1 MDHILPVDAAGVP
14 GTGEHSGAPG
24 LDHVT
29 LTVADLPAAQAFY
42 DAALAALAMT
52 RVVDYLDPEDEDEA
66 GVEAVGYGPAD
77 GEARLWLVAGAPS
90 TTGAHLALRAVDA
103 AAVDAFFTA
112 GRAAGG
118 RVRQVPRPWAIYRP
132 GLVTA
137 MLVDP
142 DGNVVEAVARG

>member
-1 MDHILPVDAAGVP
+1 MERILP
-14 GTGEHSGAPG
+14 GAQPRPATDG

-29 LTVADLPAAQAFY
+29 FTVADLAAAQRFY
-42 DAALAALAMT
+42 DAALEPLALT

-66 GVEAVGYGPAD
+66 GVEAVGYGPVD
-77 GEARLWLVAGAPS
+77 GDARLWLVAGEPA
-90 TTGAHLALRAVDA
+90 TAGAHVALRAGDA
-103 AAVDAFFTA
+103 AAVEAFFAA
-112 GRAAGG
+112 GRDAGG

>member
-1 MDHILPVDAAGVP
+1 MDRILPAAPDVV
-14 GTGEHSGAPG
+14 GADG

-29 LTVADLPAAQAFY
+29 LTVSDLPRSQAFY
-42 DAALAALAMT
+42 DAALEPLALT

-66 GVEAVGYGPAD
+66 GVEAVGYGPREAT
-77 GEARLWLVAGAPS
+77 ARLWLVAGTPP
-90 TTGAHLALRAVDA
+90 TTGAHVALRAVDA
-103 AAVDAFFTA
+103 DAVEAFFAA

-118 RVRQVPRPWAIYRP
+118 RVRQMPRPWAIYRP
-132 GLVTA
+132 GVVTA

>member
-1 MDHILPVDAAGVP
+1 MDRILPAAPDAV
-14 GTGEHSGAPG
+14 GADG

-29 LTVADLPAAQAFY
+29 LTVSDLPRSQTFY
-42 DAALAALAMT
+42 DAALEPLALT

-66 GVEAVGYGPAD
+66 GVEAVGYGPRDAA
-77 GEARLWLVAGAPS
+77 ARLWLVAGTPA
-90 TTGAHLALRAVDA
+90 TTGAHGALRAA
-103 AAVDAFFTA
+103 GSGAVEAFFAA
-112 GRAAGG
+112 GRDAGG

-142 DGNVVEAVARG
+142 DGNVVEAIAQS